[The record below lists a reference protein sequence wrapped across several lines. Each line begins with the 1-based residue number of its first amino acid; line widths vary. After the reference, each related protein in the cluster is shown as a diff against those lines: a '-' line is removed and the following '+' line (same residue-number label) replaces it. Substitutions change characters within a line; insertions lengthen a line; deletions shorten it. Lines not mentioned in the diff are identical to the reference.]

1 MRWQKKKKISR
12 IFIRKTKVLVTRIA
26 MLLLI
31 SMIVLSASMLS
42 SEIALANQKEDELN
56 RQVEK
61 FKYAQI
67 IKGCQYAFAEKAL
80 ENNGFIPMKSIYEGA
95 TNGIFGGSITGSKG
109 GPLMAGP
116 GIPDGSNELTVSRMA
131 CDINTMA
138 QALGKGSYLTDYLK
152 NNVINRN
159 NLTDLIHVAGKK
171 EQNADEIR
179 SRINSGD
186 LNSLEIQAKILA
198 DASKSF
204 PADEFKLDAAAE
216 FVLYSKIANDYCI
229 EGGFKKSADGGGNI
243 TWPVLSD
250 DKKSY
255 TVEHGYIDYKTFEH
269 KSAPIFGQ
277 TLSKGSEPT
286 ENLNVIV
293 VPRNSLGRNN
303 NTDMTCKEVV
313 KRASE
318 RADAYA
324 KAMNDYLAQHPDEQA
339 DGQQNDTDKDE
350 CAAELN
356 GYGTLICSGQN
367 LFITISDIL
376 YGMIADTL
384 ASQSDLTKVDGV
396 RQKWNSFLN
405 IANIVLIIAFLVVIY
420 STATSTGGLSNYDI
434 KKLLPRIIILAIA
447 INLSFYICMALVD
460 LSSILGRGIISILIE
475 QESGPQLLKNAQETA
490 KTVVN
495 IAPELKTVALV
506 AIAAVLVVLIGAPVI
521 LALLTIVFAL
531 AVRGVALMLLVI
543 ISPIAFAIYLFNH
556 QGMSKVFNMW
566 LENFIKLLL
575 VYPLFMLVWGGSRLV
590 SGLTSNSS
598 SIMPPAL
605 PLLIEV
611 ACFVAPALS
620 ILPLFKMSG
629 SILGKATL
637 AAAGNQA
644 AQKFAHKAGGMA
656 TGARDKI
663 GRAAAGAARTAAG
676 AAAGAAG
683 AAAGKMAGAV
693 QNARGG
699 ASTGNIANQLDDQA
713 MNSARN
719 KVDKYSASDRHD
731 AFTTGQING
740 QTLKPYEMRAVI
752 EKELP
757 NASSTDVKQSMH
769 AVNNEAQRLKKN
781 GQNADADKL
790 LRTFVT
796 TASANKNSQM
806 GSKSLNDFAN
816 SGGWSMG
823 QFEAKYADAVADYAT
838 NEMTAQDIAGTDAA
852 NLAQMRQTLQYS
864 ADSGG
869 SEAAADAGMRSM
881 ARQSNIALSDPSL
894 TSKMNAQ
901 TASELRDNTLLR
913 STAGEK
919 LANTHKIPNIY
930 HDYNAGGG
938 SSTLATLHAK
948 KMMRH
953 ADFGKL
959 DAIDQSRLRAI
970 AGASVHMT
978 PGAPA
983 TPVAIASWDRRA

>member
-1 MRWQKKKKISR
+1 M
-12 IFIRKTKVLVTRIA
+12 
-26 MLLLI
+26 
-31 SMIVLSASMLS
+31 
-42 SEIALANQKEDELN
+42 NDEF
-56 RQVEK
+56 K
-61 FKYAQI
+61 KYANSSAAKACSEHI
-67 IKGCQYAFAEKAL
+67 RSTKFNILDSRTWPAVKDFA
-80 ENNGFIPMKSIYEGA
+80 NGVRKVTGDPTHTDTSIRPIGRED
-95 TNGIFGGSITGSKG
+95 SKD
-109 GPLMAGP
+109 L
-116 GIPDGSNELTVSRMA
+116 DVY
-131 CDINTMA
+131 CDINSFAEAVT
-138 QALGKGSYLTDYLK
+138 GEKNYFCNYLK
-152 NNVINRN
+152 KNPYIDVGLIKGDNAKAHLDNCDLSSLQISPELWIGALDSIPKYTPSNAVKYAAYRDAIEKHCLNNPAFTEAENGDKFWSKVGDDGNWVTVRGYPNYKDNNPNAVIRPMYDEMMTCAEATQKASKLADDYTKAVNEYLEKHPEERKN
-159 NLTDLIHVAGKK
+159 QKK
-171 EQNADEIR
+171 EEEER
-179 SRINSGD
+179 
-186 LNSLEIQAKILA
+186 LENQ
-198 DASKSF
+198 
-204 PADEFKLDAAAE
+204 
-216 FVLYSKIANDYCI
+216 
-229 EGGFKKSADGGGNI
+229 
-243 TWPVLSD
+243 
-250 DKKSY
+250 
-255 TVEHGYIDYKTFEH
+255 
-269 KSAPIFGQ
+269 
-277 TLSKGSEPT
+277 
-286 ENLNVIV
+286 
-293 VPRNSLGRNN
+293 
-303 NTDMTCKEVV
+303 
-313 KRASE
+313 KR
-318 RADAYA
+318 
-324 KAMNDYLAQHPDEQA
+324 
-339 DGQQNDTDKDE
+339 GDE

-356 GYGTLICSGQN
+356 GFGSIICSGQN
-367 LFITISDIL
+367 LFETITNIL
-376 YGMIADTL
+376 YGTIAKMLVDQTE
-384 ASQSDLTKVDGV
+384 LTKSDTV
-396 RQKWNSFLN
+396 RKHWGNFLN
-405 IANIVLIIAFLVVIY
+405 VANIILIIAFLVVIY
-420 STATSTGGLSNYDI
+420 STATSTEGLSNYDV
-434 KKLLPRIIILAIA
+434 KKLLPRIIIFAIA

-460 LSSILGRGIISILIE
+460 LSTIVGKGIFGLLMGGST
-475 QESGPQLLKNAQETA
+475 GAPPQLINSAQKTA
-490 KTVVN
+490 GEINSFV
-495 IAPELKTVALV
+495 AGVALV
-506 AIAAVLVVLIGAPVI
+506 AIAAVLVILVGAPII
-521 LALLTIVFAL
+521 LALLAIVFAL
-531 AVRGVALMLLVI
+531 VVRGIALMILVI
-543 ISPIAFAIYLFNH
+543 ISPVAIALYLFNN
-556 QGMSKVFNMW
+556 QELSKGFTMW
-566 LENFIKLLL
+566 RDNYIKLLL
-575 VYPLFMLVWGGSRLV
+575 VYPLFMLVWGGTRVV
-590 SGLTSNSS
+590 SGLVNQGDQDG
-598 SIMPPAL
+598 INAL
-605 PLLIEV
+605 FVLLVETI
-611 ACFVAPALS
+611 CLITPALS
-620 ILPLFKMSG
+620 IMPLFKASG
-629 SILGKATL
+629 DIMGKATL
-637 AAAGNQA
+637 MAATNGATNEFAGW
-644 AQKFAHKAGGMA
+644 AGSKA
-656 TGARDKI
+656 TGARDKVGKAI
-663 GRAAAGAARTAAG
+663 GGAV
-676 AAAGAAG
+676 AGAAG
-683 AAAGKMAGAV
+683 AAAGRAAGAV
-693 QNARGG
+693 QNARGA

-938 SSTLATLHAK
+938 SSAIAKLHAN

-970 AGASVHMT
+970 ASASVPT
-978 PGAPA
+978 GTGAPT

>member
-1 MRWQKKKKISR
+1 MKMMRWQKKKKISR

-67 IKGCQYAFAEKAL
+67 IKGCQYAFAEKAS

-95 TNGIFGGSITGSKG
+95 TNGIIGGTITGSKG

-116 GIPDGSNELTVSRMA
+116 GIPDGDNELTVSRTA

-138 QALGKGSYLTDYLK
+138 QTLGKGSYLTDYLK

-186 LNSLEIQAKILA
+186 LNSLEIQVKILA

-293 VPRNSLGRNN
+293 VPRNSLGKNN

-367 LFITISDIL
+367 LFITISDVL

-420 STATSTGGLSNYDI
+420 STATSTEGLSNYDI

-495 IAPELKTVALV
+495 ISPELKTVALV

-620 ILPLFKMSG
+620 ILPLFRMSG

-644 AQKFAHKAGGMA
+644 AQKFAHKAGDMA

-663 GRAAAGAARTAAG
+663 GR

-693 QNARGG
+693 QNARGA

-757 NASSTDVKQSMH
+757 NASSADVKQSMH

-790 LRTFVT
+790 LRTFAT
-796 TASANKNSQM
+796 AASANKNSQM
-806 GSKSLNDFAN
+806 SSKSLNDFAN

-838 NEMTAQDIAGTDAA
+838 NEMTAQDIASTDAA

-864 ADSGG
+864 ASSGG

-919 LANTHKIPNIY
+919 LAEDTKIPEL
-930 HDYNAGGG
+930 YNGFNGRDMKTRNGAVAAASILVK
-938 SSTLATLHAK
+938 SSAF
-948 KMMRH
+948 RNF
-953 ADFGKL
+953 DR
-959 DAIDQSRLRAI
+959 IDQSRLKTI
-970 AGASVHMT
+970 ADAGMNNTTA
-978 PGAPA
+978 A
-983 TPVAIASWDRRA
+983 PVAVASWERHRT